1 MIASNESNKCSFC
14 SASLSQTLID
24 LGNQPFANNYLP
36 SKENKAKLYPLHV
49 KICGKCK
56 LVQHMTVID
65 SREIFDD
72 YGYFSSYSK
81 HWLDHCEDYAEQIS
95 KSLSLNQEHLVIELA
110 SNDGYMLKN
119 FSRKGIQVLGIDP
132 AKNVADVAIRD
143 GINTIVDYF
152 GKDVANKVVTKSDPD
167 LVCK

>member
-1 MIASNESNKCSFC
+1 
-14 SASLSQTLID
+14 
-24 LGNQPFANNYLP
+24 
-36 SKENKAKLYPLHV
+36 
-49 KICGKCK
+49 
-56 LVQHMTVID
+56 MTVID

-119 FSRKGIQVLGIDP
+119 FSRKECGFRIDP
-132 AKNVADVAIRD
+132 AKNVQTLLLEMGLIPLSIILERMWPIKLLRKVIR
-143 GINTIVDYF
+143 
-152 GKDVANKVVTKSDPD
+152 SCH
-167 LVCK
+167 CK